1 MEGHRLAVSA
11 VSEFVLAR
19 FRPDFL
25 FCVFMSMY
33 CIGCVVCISRLQSI
47 LLKLLDLSKCE
58 FLLSCYMDMFKL
70 YVLFIFMYRI
80 VYDVVCISRLQSRC
94 AKRPIRLRLVATH
107 GQWRGNRN
115 CRRRKEISCPR

>member
-33 CIGCVVCISRLQSI
+33 CRGCVVCISRLQSI
-47 LLKLLDLSKCE
+47 LL
-58 FLLSCYMDMFKL
+58 KL

-80 VYDVVCISRLQSRC
+80 VYDVVCI
-94 AKRPIRLRLVATH
+94 
-107 GQWRGNRN
+107 
-115 CRRRKEISCPR
+115 

>member
-11 VSEFVLAR
+11 VSEFVLTR

-80 VYDVVCISRLQSRC
+80 VYDVVCISRLQSSC